1 LHAVGFA
8 ALPAGDE
15 RGFLMTPNFRK
26 LFTGD
31 PMTTNSP
38 APSGATKSGE
48 PQSFR
53 ARTLS
58 ASLTVKD
65 LQKSLAWYH
74 DVVGFTVDQ
83 KYEREGKLR
92 AVALKAGDVRIVIG
106 QDDGAKGWDRVKG
119 EGFSLQITT
128 DQNVDEI
135 AKRIK
140 ELGGTLESEPADMPW
155 GARVFRLRD
164 PDGFRLAIA
173 SDPGAARR

>member
-1 LHAVGFA
+1 
-8 ALPAGDE
+8 
-15 RGFLMTPNFRK
+15 MN
-26 LFTGD
+26 
-31 PMTTNSP
+31 NS
-38 APSGATKSGE
+38 APSFS
-48 PQSFR
+48 

-119 EGFSLQITT
+119 EGFSLQMTT
-128 DQNVDEI
+128 AQNVDEV
-135 AKRIK
+135 AKRIR
-140 ELGGTLESEPADMPW
+140 ERGGTLESEPADMPW

-164 PDGFRLAIA
+164 PDGFRLAV
-173 SDPGAARR
+173 SSQR